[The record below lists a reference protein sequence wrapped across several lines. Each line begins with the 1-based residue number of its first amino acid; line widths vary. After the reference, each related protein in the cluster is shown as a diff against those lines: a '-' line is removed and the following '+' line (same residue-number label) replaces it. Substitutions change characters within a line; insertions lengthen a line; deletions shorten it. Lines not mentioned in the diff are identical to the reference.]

1 MKVINIIPICCQ
13 RYVITMLTGYMPDYT
28 CLVTPIFRA
37 YEFFLHRILGDVMEL
52 ETENDKGNNKFSY
65 FSKNDVGNM
74 YAIVEQWL
82 N

>member
-1 MKVINIIPICCQ
+1 
-13 RYVITMLTGYMPDYT
+13 
-28 CLVTPIFRA
+28 
-37 YEFFLHRILGDVMEL
+37 MEL

-65 FSKNDVGNM
+65 FSKMMWENM